1 MNLAKRIGRAAALF
15 MAAALIAFPVFAQN
29 YDLVI
34 QNGRVM
40 DPETLFDA
48 VRNVGIK
55 DGRIVAITKEAI
67 EGRDSIDATD
77 LVVAPGFIDTHTHSV
92 DNAIKMVMFDGV
104 TTAMD
109 MEAGVI
115 NVADWY
121 AEKKDKWPINYGATV
136 GHELARHVI
145 HEGFKAKGATDVT
158 GAVISRGKS
167 TETKWSVTRSSME
180 QMNQITKILDDG
192 LREGALG
199 VGSTVGYMSEG
210 VTTYELFEV
219 QRAAARY
226 GRLSAFHSRFHLQS
240 SNPEAPL
247 GFDEVYTNAQLLDA
261 PLLYTHNNDYGWWE
275 IEEKLQMARAKGLNM
290 WSEHYPYAAASTTI
304 GSEFLLPDVW
314 EAKMGNKYEETV
326 FDSNLDKFLTKEEYL
341 EQVKKNPAYIVTM
354 FMKPREVWL
363 PYWLKMPHMTVA
375 ADAMMM
381 SGQVEW
387 NDDVMGKYKGHPR
400 TAGSHAK
407 TLRLGREQDVPLMQ
421 SLSQLSYW
429 SALHL
434 GDAGLLD
441 MQQRGRMQVG
451 MVADIT
457 IFDPETVTDNA
468 TYKNGEN
475 GLAST
480 GIPHVIVNGHFV
492 VRDSKTSDKR
502 PTVGQPIRYPVE
514 ATGRHVP
521 ASEGKWVGDF
531 VTPTEYD
538 GVKADPKK

>member
-1 MNLAKRIGRAAALF
+1 VNLVKRMGCSAALF
-15 MAAALIAFPVFAQN
+15 ITVICIASLSFAQD

-40 DPETLFDA
+40 DPETMFDG
-48 VRNVGIK
+48 VRNIGIK
-55 DGRIVAITKEAI
+55 DGKIVAITKKAI
-67 EGRDSIDATD
+67 KGRDSVDATG

-92 DNAIKMVMFDGV
+92 DNAIKLSMFDGV

-115 NVADWY
+115 NVAAWY
-121 AEKKDKWPINYGATV
+121 SDKKDNWPINYGATV
-136 GHELARHVI
+136 GHELARHVV

-167 TETKWSVTRSSME
+167 TETKWSLARSSME

-240 SNPEAPL
+240 SNPEAAL

-275 IEEKLQMARAKGLNM
+275 IEEKLQMARAKGMNA
-290 WSEHYPYAAASTTI
+290 WSEHYPYTAASTTI
-304 GSEFLLPDVW
+304 GSEFLTPEIW
-314 EAKMGNKYEETV
+314 ETKMGNKYEETV
-326 FDSNLDKFLTKEEYL
+326 FDSNLDKFLTKEEFL
-341 EQVKKNPAYIVTM
+341 AQVEKNPAYIVTM
-354 FMKPREVWL
+354 FMKPREAWL

-381 SGQVEW
+381 SGPVDW
-387 NDDVMGKYKGHPR
+387 DDDIMGKYKGHPR

-434 GDAGLLD
+434 GDAGLEG
-441 MQQRGRMQVG
+441 MKKRGRMQVG

-457 IFDPETVTDNA
+457 IFNPETATDNA

-480 GIPHVIVNGHFV
+480 GIPYVIVNGNFV
-492 VRDSKTSDKR
+492 VRDSKTSKKR
-502 PTVGQPIRYPVE
+502 PTFGQPIRYPVVE
-514 ATGRHVP
+514 TGRHVP
-521 ASEGKWVGDF
+521 ASAEKWVRDY

-538 GVKADPKK
+538 GLKADPKK

>member
-1 MNLAKRIGRAAALF
+1 MTTLKQLLILTTILVVTSF
-15 MAAALIAFPVFAQN
+15 IAFSAFAQD

-40 DPETLFDA
+40 DPETMFDG

-55 DGRIVAITKEAI
+55 NGKIVAITKEAI
-67 EGRDSIDATD
+67 KGRDSVDATG

-92 DNAIKMVMFDGV
+92 DNAIKMSMFDGV

-115 NVADWY
+115 NVAAWY
-121 AEKKDKWPINYGATV
+121 ESKKDNWPINYGATV

-290 WSEHYPYAAASTTI
+290 WSEHYPYTAASTTI
-304 GSEFLLPDVW
+304 GSEFLSPEVW
-314 EAKMGNKYEETV
+314 ETKMGNKYEETIY
-326 FDSNLDKFLTKEEYL
+326 DANLGKFLTKEEYL
-341 EQVKKNPAYIVTM
+341 EQVKKDPAYIVTM
-354 FMKPREVWL
+354 LMKPREAWL

-381 SGQVEW
+381 SGPVEW
-387 NDDVMGKYKGHPR
+387 DDDVMGKYKGHPR

-434 GDAGLLD
+434 GNAGLKD

-457 IFDPETVTDNA
+457 MFDPKTVTDNA
-468 TYKNGEN
+468 TYKKGEN

-492 VRDSKTSDKR
+492 VRDSKTTAQR
-502 PTVGQPIRYPVE
+502 PTVGQPIRYPVKE
-514 ATGRHVP
+514 TGRHVP
-521 ASEGKWVGDF
+521 ASAEKWVRDY

-538 GVKADPKK
+538 GIKAGSK

>member
-1 MNLAKRIGRAAALF
+1 MNFAKRTARAAALF

-40 DPETLFDA
+40 DPETFFDA

-67 EGRDSIDATD
+67 EGRDNVDATG

-304 GSEFLLPDVW
+304 GSEFLLPEVW
-314 EAKMGNKYEETV
+314 EAKMGNKYEETI
-326 FDSNLDKFLTKEEYL
+326 FDASLDKFLTKEEYL
-341 EQVKKNPAYIVTM
+341 EQVKKDPAYIVTM
-354 FMKPREVWL
+354 FMKPREAWL

-381 SGQVEW
+381 SGPVDW
-387 NDDVMGKYKGHPR
+387 DDDVSAKYKGHPR

-434 GDAGLLD
+434 GDAGLLG

-480 GIPHVIVNGHFV
+480 GIPHVIVNGNFV
-492 VRDSKTSDKR
+492 VRDSRTSNKR

-514 ATGRHVP
+514 KTGRHVP
-521 ASEGKWVGDF
+521 ASEEKWVGDF
-531 VTPTEYD
+531 VTPTEYE
-538 GVKADPKK
+538 GIKADPKK